1 MIAFMNKLETSKKR
15 VENAKNLSV
24 EEDKAQFEALQLQI
38 CSRKRQLKAAEKEVE
53 RIKSKSMDLG
63 FVLSDSE

>member
-24 EEDKAQFEALQLQI
+24 EEDKA
-38 CSRKRQLKAAEKEVE
+38 
-53 RIKSKSMDLG
+53 
-63 FVLSDSE
+63 